1 MMNNALIIIIGII
14 FLLYLIQN
22 ISLYVIFFI
31 LIIGFSYKY
40 KNKVIPEIKK
50 IIEIEKPNNNDV
62 HYNSN
67 IMDKLND
74 LKKYKKYSI
83 NDYNAGMKYF
93 HKFMDTIHTLENRNL
108 KHSRQYIENAK
119 IYLENSINN
128 FQYITNSV
136 PDRNLSEG
144 IKYNDYTSTK
154 RAKKLHKIIDD
165 LYKTGFHILFT
176 IANKENEKYIKKPDI
191 YKSRIDLNIP
201 KGSNDF
207 DFYNLY

>member
-31 LIIGFSYKY
+31 LIIAFSYKY

-50 IIEIEKPNNNDV
+50 IIKNEKPNNNDV

-83 NDYNAGMKYF
+83 NDYNSGMKYF
-93 HKFMDTIHTLENRNL
+93 HKFMDTIHILENRNL
-108 KHSRQYIENAK
+108 KHTRQYIENAK